1 MDSGQLPEP
10 DPPEPP
16 DRPSSPVRPSSSDK
30 SSTPSNFSPSPNLI
44 SPKELQ
50 SRTLPL
56 FFSIL
61 HLLSSPLSVLFTR
74 IIPEGRSKPEIFS
87 NFTVFCPR
95 GSWPSILSPFQAKGA
110 LHVDSLV
117 LGFGSSSDLIS
128 TFISVGSMHFVPQ
141 PVTTCT
147 GCSTSSPP
155 HTVQFHAKH

>member
-74 IIPEGRSKPEIFS
+74 IIPEGRSKPEIF
-87 NFTVFCPR
+87 FKLHC
-95 GSWPSILSPFQAKGA
+95 ILSQRFLAFY
-110 LHVDSLV
+110 SLS
-117 LGFGSSSDLIS
+117 FSSKRSSSCG
-128 TFISVGSMHFVPQ
+128 FVGAWFWVFQ
-141 PVTTCT
+141 
-147 GCSTSSPP
+147 
-155 HTVQFHAKH
+155 